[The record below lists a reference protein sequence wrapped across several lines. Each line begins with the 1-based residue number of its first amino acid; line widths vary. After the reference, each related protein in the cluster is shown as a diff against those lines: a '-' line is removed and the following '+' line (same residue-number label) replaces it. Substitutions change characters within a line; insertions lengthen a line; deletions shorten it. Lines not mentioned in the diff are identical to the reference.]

1 MSFGLAALWDR
12 SEGSRR
18 RGDARL
24 LLPGDRGERSVGRIV
39 VGGLLLLVGLGLLAG
54 GIDAISGLGTVVLA
68 ALVTAA
74 GVTLVLG
81 PWLVGLARDL
91 GRERTERIRQEE
103 RAEMTAH
110 LHDSVLQTLALM
122 QRTDD
127 PRRMVTLARAQERE
141 LRRWLYEKGPAVEG
155 ERLVAALRSA
165 ADRVETDFDLPV
177 EVVAVGDM
185 PLDDR
190 TRAMVAA
197 AGEAMTNAARHSGAG
212 SISVYLEVGDGAVDG
227 WVTDH
232 GKGFD
237 TGGIPPDRRGIAES
251 IVARMRRH
259 GGSAEVSS
267 EPGEGTEVHL
277 RLERG

>member
-1 MSFGLAALWDR
+1 MSVSGRSSPRSKAQRPHQITTIDRRQRLGLLLCFAGSLFILRGIGLWPGDVVMAAGTAMAFGLAALWDR

-24 LLPGDRGERSVGRIV
+24 LLPGGRGERSVGRLV

-127 PRRMVTLARAQERE
+127 PRRMVTLAGRRSGNCAAGSTRRA
-141 LRRWLYEKGPAVEG
+141 RRW
-155 ERLVAALRSA
+155 R
-165 ADRVETDFDLPV
+165 
-177 EVVAVGDM
+177 
-185 PLDDR
+185 
-190 TRAMVAA
+190 
-197 AGEAMTNAARHSGAG
+197 
-212 SISVYLEVGDGAVDG
+212 
-227 WVTDH
+227 
-232 GKGFD
+232 
-237 TGGIPPDRRGIAES
+237 
-251 IVARMRRH
+251 
-259 GGSAEVSS
+259 VSS
-267 EPGEGTEVHL
+267 WW
-277 RLERG
+277 RLCARPPTG